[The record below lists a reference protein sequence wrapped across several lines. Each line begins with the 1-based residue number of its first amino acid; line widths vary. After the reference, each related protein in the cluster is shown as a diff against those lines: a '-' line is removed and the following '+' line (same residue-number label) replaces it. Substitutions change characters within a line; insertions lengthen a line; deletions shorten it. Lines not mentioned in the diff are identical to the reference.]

1 MTKEQWT
8 ELMNDTKLPWPTI
21 IDDTLKQ
28 VFTDKIAKEVF
39 DQILNEAWYRHLS
52 LKHAEEKKPG
62 RREAVEILDNASDVK
77 SYVLISC
84 DKDNGADMHLTGTG
98 KEIMALMVS
107 GAAQFI
113 HSAGEDAPE
122 LLKPHVVKVFKAQ
135 FLQLLNSVLE
145 DDDDD

>member
-62 RREAVEILDNASDVK
+62 RQEAIEILDDAPDVK
-77 SYVLISC
+77 SYVLITC
-84 DKDNGADMHLTGTG
+84 DENRGADMHLTGTG
-98 KEIMALMVS
+98 KEIMALLVS
-107 GAAQFI
+107 GSAQFI
-113 HSAGEDAPE
+113 RHAGDDAPDRMKAGVVRMFKTDFINC
-122 LLKPHVVKVFKAQ
+122 LKT
-135 FLQLLNSVLE
+135 VLE
-145 DDDDD
+145 DDDD